1 MENGDNKMTYIPT
14 EKEIEMCEE
23 MAQDNWDEEEE
34 YEEQCRESHMEWVDE
49 EVSKG
54 CPKCGARVTS
64 KTWADGDGHYD
75 TNINCTECDY

>member
-34 YEEQCRESHMEWVDE
+34 YEEQCLSLIH
-49 EVSKG
+49 
-54 CPKCGARVTS
+54 
-64 KTWADGDGHYD
+64 
-75 TNINCTECDY
+75 I

>member
-34 YEEQCRESHMEWVDE
+34 YEVDSDGRPLKS
-49 EVSKG
+49 SKFT
-54 CPKCGARVTS
+54 V
-64 KTWADGDGHYD
+64 GDPFWF
-75 TNINCTECDY
+75 